1 MISVAICDDDKN
13 DVEKIKA
20 ELISY
25 SKKKGV
31 NFSVSAFLKPELL
44 EFELSEGR
52 ISDIYIL
59 DVSMPGKNGFML
71 ADEIRKH
78 TQTAVIMFLTSHDD
92 LAINGYKSKALRYI
106 IKMNLSTDI
115 EEALDSAVK
124 EISNADYNTLT
135 IQKYSDIW
143 RIPYKDIISVARIS
157 RQLLITTN
165 SFGELYDNR
174 GLTQLY
180 NTLNDSRFIFIDR
193 SCFIN
198 VDYISQIVG
207 YSLKLKN
214 GQILSISRRAIQ
226 VVKQLMLDRWGLD
239 N

>member
-78 TQTAVIMFLTSHDD
+78 TQTSVIMFLTSHDD

-115 EEALDSAVK
+115 EEALDSAVT

-174 GLTQLY
+174 GLTELY

>member
-20 ELISY
+20 EIVSY

-31 NFSVSAFLKPELL
+31 NFSAAAFLKPELL

-78 TQTAVIMFLTSHDD
+78 TQTSVIMFLTSHDD

-106 IKMNLSTDI
+106 IKMNLSSDI

-124 EISNADYNTLT
+124 EISNADYNALT

-174 GLTQLY
+174 GLTELY
-180 NTLNDSRFIFIDR
+180 NTLNDSRFVFIDR

-226 VVKQLMLDRWGLD
+226 VVKQLMLERWGLD

>member
-78 TQTAVIMFLTSHDD
+78 TQTSVIMFLTSHDD

-157 RQLLITTN
+157 RQLLIPQIPSVSYMTTEDLQ
-165 SFGELYDNR
+165 SFI
-174 GLTQLY
+174 
-180 NTLNDSRFIFIDR
+180 TL
-193 SCFIN
+193 
-198 VDYISQIVG
+198 
-207 YSLKLKN
+207 
-214 GQILSISRRAIQ
+214 
-226 VVKQLMLDRWGLD
+226 
-239 N
+239 

>member
-20 ELISY
+20 ELVSY
-25 SKKKGV
+25 SKKKHV

-78 TQTAVIMFLTSHDD
+78 TQTSVIMFLTSHDD

-106 IKMNLSTDI
+106 IKMNLSSDI

-124 EISNADYNTLT
+124 EISNTDYNALT

-174 GLTQLY
+174 GLTELY
-180 NTLNDSRFIFIDR
+180 NTLNDSRFVFIDR

-226 VVKQLMLDRWGLD
+226 VVKQLMLERWGLD

>member
-78 TQTAVIMFLTSHDD
+78 TQTSVIMFLTSHDD

-174 GLTQLY
+174 GLTELY
-180 NTLNDSRFIFIDR
+180 NTLNDSRFVFIDR

>member
-1 MISVAICDDDKN
+1 MINVAICDDDKN

-44 EFELSEGR
+44 EFELSEGL

-78 TQTAVIMFLTSHDD
+78 TQTSVIMFLTSHDD